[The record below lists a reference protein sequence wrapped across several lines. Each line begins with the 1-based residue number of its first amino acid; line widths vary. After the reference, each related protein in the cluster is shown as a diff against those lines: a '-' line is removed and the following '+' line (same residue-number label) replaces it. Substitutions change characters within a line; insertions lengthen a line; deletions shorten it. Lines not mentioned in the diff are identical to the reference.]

1 MLCIKHT
8 WVASIFRTWC
18 VTAKPSKRERERRDM
33 QVATLVV
40 AAPIGGRGPSA
51 NFENARYGEYAISV
65 RHSLPEAY

>member
-1 MLCIKHT
+1 MNQVRKE
-8 WVASIFRTWC
+8 
-18 VTAKPSKRERERRDM
+18 KRERERDM

-65 RHSLPEAY
+65 RHSLPEPY